1 MKNRRGESSLVKN
14 EKLKLCYRQPDFENY
29 KRDSNSYCSNTT
41 IDDYQQVENYL
52 CKGNRKGGG
61 GGVGG
66 GGGEEGG
73 ASESAVNEMIFRVI
87 VNLIP
92 YRMTLEVQCPLKN
105 RQK

>member
-1 MKNRRGESSLVKN
+1 MKN

-52 CKGNRKGGG
+52 CKGNRKGR
-61 GGVGG
+61 GVGG
-66 GGGEEGG
+66 GGCGVGG
-73 ASESAVNEMIFRVI
+73 WGRAVESESAVNEMIFRVI
-87 VNLIP
+87 INLIP
-92 YRMTLEVQCPLKN
+92 FWMTLEVQCPLKN